1 MFKISWW
8 YNDNTNNNNSLIR
21 FDQLLSILNLLEKQL
36 ERQGA
41 KLLGNKFYTVFMGDF

>member
-1 MFKISWW
+1 MFKLSWW
-8 YNDNTNNNNSLIR
+8 YNNNNNSLIR
-21 FDQLLSILNLLEKQL
+21 FQLLSILNLLEKQL

>member
-8 YNDNTNNNNSLIR
+8 YNDNNNNSLIR
-21 FDQLLSILNLLEKQL
+21 FQLLSILNLLEKQL